1 MQKEIL
7 GRGKMDLKNYSTN
20 NKKKGEKKTTND
32 DLLLEL
38 IESLETVQNLTWK
51 NFNNEKDPSER
62 TIILEKIVEL
72 QLYIWT
78 TYYNA
83 KKQLF
88 DISQYA

>member
-1 MQKEIL
+1 
-7 GRGKMDLKNYSTN
+7 MDLKNYSTN